1 MCLRFCRAYFM
12 IGLIFM
18 VACKQEPEKLFTALD
33 KDRTGV
39 NFRNVLFEDGPLNI
53 ANYIYFYNGGGVAV
67 GDINNDGLPDILFT
81 GNMVRN
87 RLFLNKGDFHFED
100 ITEKSGVAEKQGW
113 CMGATMADVN
123 GDGRLDIYICRSADA
138 NPERRKNL
146 LFINNGDLT
155 FTERAEE
162 FGLADQG
169 FSTQAA
175 FFDYD
180 KDGDLDCFI
189 INHSVPKYTAGIQD
203 NVALRQEYN
212 PDYASKLY
220 RNDNGH
226 FSDISRQ
233 AGISSN
239 VFTFGLGLAI
249 SDLNGDG
256 WPDVYV
262 SNDFNEPDYLF
273 INNRNGGFTESL
285 SKAMNE
291 VSMYSMGSD
300 AADFNNDGLVD
311 IATLDMLAE
320 DNKTQKMHAGA
331 DNFEKFQILFNKGFY
346 YQYSRNMLQKNNGDG
361 TFSEIGQ
368 IANMSNTDWSWTPL
382 FCDFDNDGQKDLF
395 VTNGYVKDYSDMDFM
410 KYSVDRMIRSQQ
422 GEATDAVS
430 QYIKKMPNHE
440 SEKYMLRND
449 GNGSFSKVTTEW
461 GLEKPGVSAGAV
473 YADLDND
480 GDMDIV
486 VSNTNDFASI
496 YRNNAEKLLKNNFL
510 KVELKGPA
518 GNPSAIG
525 SKIMAYT
532 GNQIIFQEQMPVRG
546 YQSSVDPIINLG
558 LGRVQSVDS
567 LIVIWPNDFATKLNH
582 VKSGQTLKL
591 NIADATLKWDY
602 HTGSEAKYFTN
613 LSAPAFTHHENIF
626 NDFNVQP
633 LLPHFLSRQGPCLA
647 VGDVN
652 GDGITD
658 VFVGGAK
665 GQSGRIILRDSKDNF
680 KITNLPALTIDSAY
694 EDVCA
699 EFFDADGDHDLD
711 LVVASGGYEFAE
723 NDPLLQSRLYINDGR
738 GNFSRLKDAFPIE
751 AFSAS
756 CVRAAD
762 ADGDGDLD
770 LFLGGRVIPGKY
782 PLGPGGRLLIN
793 EGKGHFRYDEH
804 FSALLKDA
812 MITDAAWVDLNKD
825 GHPELITV
833 GEWQPIRVF
842 ARSGDT
848 YSDVSK
854 TYINFASGG
863 WWNRIFV
870 DDLNGDGL
878 PDLVLGNQGLNGQF
892 KPTVKEPLSMYFKDF
907 DGNGSID
914 PIFCYYIQGVSYPAY
929 SRDDLAEQL
938 PIIKKK
944 FLEYHSYADATIN
957 GIFSADELKNA
968 TMLKAELLSSV
979 VLIGKPDGAFEKID
993 LPAEAQYAPVFAI
1006 QSMDA
1011 NQDGKKDLLL
1021 AGNNSWTRMKF
1032 GKYDASFG
1040 TLLLGDGKGSFKAV
1054 PQYQTGL
1061 SLRGDIRSVVSL
1073 SGNGKTCYLFGCND
1087 GPLKMVALNVVR

>member
-1 MCLRFCRAYFM
+1 MGFRL
-12 IGLIFM
+12 GHVLVVLTIFFSS
-18 VACKQEPEKLFTALD
+18 ACKQEPEKLFTSLD
-33 KDRTGV
+33 KDRTGI

-100 ITEKSGVAEKQGW
+100 ITEKAGIAEKQGW

-123 GDGRLDIYICRSADA
+123 GDGKLDIYICRSADT

-155 FTERAEE
+155 FTEKAAE

-203 NVALRQEYN
+203 NVALREEYN

-226 FSDISRQ
+226 FTDISRQ

-249 SDLNGDG
+249 SDLNRDG

-273 INNRNGGFTESL
+273 INNGKGGFTESL

-368 IANMSNTDWSWTPL
+368 LANMSNTDWSWTPL

-410 KYSVDRMIRSQQ
+410 KYSVDRMIRSQH

-430 QYIKKMPNHE
+430 EYIKKMPNHE
-440 SEKYMLRND
+440 SEKYMLHNN
-449 GNGSFSKVTTEW
+449 GNGSFSKVTTDW

-473 YADLDND
+473 YVDLDND

-486 VSNTNDFASI
+486 VSNTNDYASI
-496 YRNNAEKLLKNNFL
+496 YRNNAEKLTKNNFL
-510 KVELKGPA
+510 KVELKGQPK
-518 GNPSAIG
+518 NPSGIG
-525 SKIMAYT
+525 TKIMAYA
-532 GNQIIFQEQMPVRG
+532 GGLIYFQEQMPVRG
-546 YQSSVDPIINLG
+546 YQSSVDPVISLG
-558 LGRVQSVDS
+558 LGNAQSVDS
-567 LIVIWPNDFATKLNH
+567 LIVIWPNDAAIKLNN
-582 VKSGQTLKL
+582 VKAGQTLKL
-591 NIADATLKWDY
+591 NIDDAKLKWDY
-602 HTGSEAKYFTN
+602 ASNSTSGKYFAS
-613 LSAPAFTHHENIF
+613 LPSPAFSHRENIF

-633 LLPHFLSRQGPCLA
+633 LLPHFLSRLGPCLA
-647 VGDVN
+647 VGDLN
-652 GDGITD
+652 GDGVTD
-658 VFVGGAK
+658 IFVGGAK
-665 GQSGRIILRDSKDNF
+665 GQAGQIILRDAKDNF
-680 KITNLPALTIDSAY
+680 RFTNSPALQADSAY
-694 EDVCA
+694 EDVA
-699 EFFDADGDHDLD
+699 SAFFDADGDGDLD
-711 LVVASGGYEFAE
+711 LVVASGGYEFE
-723 NDPLLQSRLYINDGR
+723 QNDPLLQSRLYLNDGK
-738 GNFSRLKDAFPIE
+738 GNFSRSKDGLPFE

-756 CVRAAD
+756 CVKAAD
-762 ADGDGDLD
+762 VDGDGDLD
-770 LFLGGRVIPGKY
+770 LFLGGRVIPKRY
-782 PLGPGGRLLIN
+782 PLGPGGRLLLN
-793 EGKGHFRYDEH
+793 DGKGHFKYDDH

-812 MITDAAWVDLNKD
+812 MITDAAWIDLNKD
-825 GHPELITV
+825 GKPELITV

-842 ARSGDT
+842 SRSANGFAEI
-848 YSDVSK
+848 SN
-854 TYINFASGG
+854 TYINFVSEG
-863 WWNRIFV
+863 WWNKIFV

-878 PDLVLGNQGLNGQF
+878 PDLVLGNQGLNAQF
-892 KPTVKEPLSMYFKDF
+892 KPNEKEPLSLYFKDF
-907 DGNGSID
+907 DANGSID
-914 PIFCYYIQGVSYPAY
+914 PIFCYYVQGVSYPAY

-938 PIIKKK
+938 PIIKRK
-944 FLEYHSYADATIN
+944 FLEYHNYADATIN
-957 GIFSADELKNA
+957 EIFSADELKNA
-968 TMLKAELLSSV
+968 TVLKASLLSSV
-979 VLIGKPDGAFEKID
+979 VLMGKANGAFEKIE
-993 LPAEAQYAPVFAI
+993 LPTEAQYAPVFAI
-1006 QSMDA
+1006 QSLDA
-1011 NQDGKKDLLL
+1011 NHDGKKDLLL

-1032 GKYDASFG
+1032 GRFDASFG
-1040 TLLLGDGKGSFKAV
+1040 TLLLGDGKGHFSAV
-1054 PQYQTGL
+1054 PQYETGL
-1061 SLRGDIRSVVSL
+1061 NLRGDIRSVVAL
-1073 SGNGKTCYLFGCND
+1073 SSAKCTCYLFGCND
-1087 GPLKMVALNVVR
+1087 GPLKMVELKR